1 MFSSFDTLAK
11 LLFDKLTKPL
21 FGNYWHI
28 RCRVN
33 ILLTQLNSFHLVSV
47 FLITSHKNRK
57 SLAFIS
63 SLDC

>member
-11 LLFDKLTKPL
+11 LLFDKLMKPL
-21 FGNYWHI
+21 FDNYWHI

-47 FLITSHKNRK
+47 FLITRHKNRK